1 VLVTGA
7 SRGLGLALAHRLA
20 AAGAAVA
27 MVARDGAALERAA
40 TAVREHGVPVLAL
53 AADVADR
60 TRTPALV
67 AEVAATLGPPSIVI
81 HNASSL
87 GTVPLPLLADT
98 TPEVFDHTF
107 AVNVLAPFW
116 LSRAVVGAMVLAGR
130 GLLVH
135 ISSDAAVEAYPRW
148 GAYGASKAA
157 LDHLARIWDAELAG
171 TGVAAI
177 AIDPGEMD
185 TAMHA
190 DAIPDADRSNLA
202 APADVAARIAARV
215 VQTLLHGRN
224 GDVRTS
230 ASAQEVA
237 AGRPARHRTRA
248 AIASAC
254 S

>member
-1 VLVTGA
+1 MLVSGA
-7 SRGLGLALAHRLA
+7 SRGLGLALAHRAA

-27 MVARDGAALERAA
+27 MIARDADALAQAAA
-40 TAVREHGVPVLAL
+40 AVREHGNPVLAL
-53 AADVADR
+53 VADVAER
-60 TRTPALV
+60 TRVPAIV
-67 AEVAATLGPPSIVI
+67 AEIAATLGPPSIVI

-98 TPEVFDHTF
+98 APEVFDHTF
-107 AVNVLAPFW
+107 AVNVLAPFR
-116 LSRAVVGAMVLAGR
+116 LSHAVVGAMVLAGR

-157 LDHLARIWDAELAG
+157 LDHLARIWDAELTG
-171 TGVAAI
+171 TGVASL

-190 DAIPDADRSNLA
+190 DAIPDADRSSLQQ
-202 APADVAARIAARV
+202 PDDVAARIVARIV
-215 VQTLLHGRN
+215 DTLQHGRT
-224 GDVRTS
+224 GEVRTA

-237 AGRPARHRTRA
+237 A
-248 AIASAC
+248 
-254 S
+254 